1 MDQVVAENG
10 VQHVELLS
18 SVNDD
23 HGGVIVEMKE
33 PMDSEAFHSLLRVSI
48 SQWKQQGKKGV
59 WIKLPIALVNL
70 VEATVKEGFL
80 YHHAEP
86 HYLMLVY
93 WIPETVSTIP
103 ANATHRVRVGAIV
116 MNDKRE
122 LLVVQEKIGRYQGT
136 GVWKIP
142 TGVADESEDIFA
154 AAVRE
159 VKEETGIDT
168 EFVEIL
174 AFRQIHK
181 VFFDKSDLCFLCM
194 MHPLS
199 FDIQAQELEIEAAQ
213 WMPLEEYAA
222 QPFCQSHGL
231 AKYISEICLAKL
243 ERDYVGFLPLPI
255 TSYFNDQVS
264 CLYLNSHD
272 LNN

>member
-48 SQWKQQGKKGV
+48 SQWKQQ
-59 WIKLPIALVNL
+59 
-70 VEATVKEGFL
+70 EGFL